1 MKLSTSL
8 GSTLHTRVSY
18 ITKEVFRSLEM
29 VWAIQEA
36 FEEEADSACTAFR
49 LADEIHRSGRKSLG
63 TDMKAR
69 EE

>member
-1 MKLSTSL
+1 
-8 GSTLHTRVSY
+8 
-18 ITKEVFRSLEM
+18 M